1 MEDGEVTNFIE
12 LEEEGKAEELEGG
25 DRSVGGVGKD
35 FIFVWEVKIGR
46 HSFPLVVVSVAMVT
60 TKG

>member
-35 FIFVWEVKIGR
+35 FIFV
-46 HSFPLVVVSVAMVT
+46 
-60 TKG
+60 